1 MTVEVFYPG
10 DQDPDGDLLIN
21 FARLLLIELESILPT
36 ERAGY
41 YVP

>member
-10 DQDPDGDLLIN
+10 DQDPDGDLLCD
-21 FARLLLIELESILPT
+21 FAWSLLIELEQILPL

-41 YVP
+41 HVP